1 MLFTWLRSFH
11 SVAREGGFTAASRAL
26 KVSQS
31 TVSIQVKMLE
41 DRFGAELFFRRG
53 HAVSLTESGRSLFE
67 ITRAM
72 IGHEDEAA
80 RFLAGIRNLE
90 QGHLRIG
97 AIGPSATMQIVEA
110 YRRRYPAIDVSVTV
124 ARGERVLNDL
134 FEFAVDVVLLAE
146 KPKDSRIHCFP
157 FGRAELLVVVHK
169 DHPLAK
175 HKTIPIEKLAG
186 QHMMT
191 REKASTTRAAFE
203 RALSDADVKLGSSM
217 QINSREAIIQGI
229 IRRVAISVMPE
240 SEYVPYPQL
249 KALRVSNTEMFIHF
263 FVGCLA
269 ARANRPLIASFL
281 DEARALASP

>member
-26 KVSQS
+26 QVSQS
-31 TVSIQVKMLE
+31 TVSIQVRMLE

-53 HAVSLTESGRSLFE
+53 HAVSLTESGRALFE

-80 RFLAGIRNLE
+80 RFLSGIKNLT

-97 AIGPSATMQIVEA
+97 AIGPAATMQIVEA
-110 YRRRYPAIDVSVTV
+110 YRRRYPAINVSITV

-134 FEFAVDVVLLAE
+134 FEFAADVVILAE
-146 KPKDSRIHCFP
+146 EPKDSRIHFFP

-175 HKTIPIEKLAG
+175 RKTIPIEKLAG

-191 REKASTTRAAFE
+191 REQASTTRLAFE
-203 RALSDADVKLGSSM
+203 RAITDAGVTLGSLM
-217 QINSREAIIQGI
+217 QINSREAIVQGI
-229 IRRVAISVMPE
+229 IRKVAISVIPE

-249 KALRVSNTEMFIHF
+249 KALRVSNADMFIRF

-281 DEARALASP
+281 DEAKALSKP